1 MGVVGTKVERGV
13 EEEGEEEGRGRR
25 EGAAPGDQ
33 KALEL
38 ERGQHA
44 LGDEDKHAPDGVG
57 GRGVQNSLSGG
68 GHGGG
73 AVQDALRGGG
83 EQQQGHAAAGLL
95 LAAAL
100 CYHLLL

>member
-1 MGVVGTKVERGV
+1 MGDVGTKVERGV
-13 EEEGEEEGRGRR
+13 EEEVEEEGRGKR

-44 LGDEDKHAPDGVG
+44 LRVGDKHAPDG
-57 GRGVQNSLSGG
+57 GRGVRNSLSGG

>member
-1 MGVVGTKVERGV
+1 MGDVGTKVERGV
-13 EEEGEEEGRGRR
+13 EEEGRGRR

-44 LGDEDKHAPDGVG
+44 LRVGDTHAPDGGG
-57 GRGVQNSLSGG
+57 GRGVRNSLSGG